1 MGYQHQDPNPIHA
14 VTTYLL
20 LFGFLL
26 ALCIIDFNVVKFLDL
41 QLQGLQLALRAFPL
55 RLKLE
60 YDIFIIRYN
69 KRKYL
74 KMAEEILKDLNKED
88 N

>member
-1 MGYQHQDPNPIHA
+1 M
-14 VTTYLL
+14 TTYLL

>member
-1 MGYQHQDPNPIHA
+1 MTA
-14 VTTYLL
+14 YLL

-26 ALCIIDFNVVKFLDL
+26 ALCIIDFNIVKFLDL
-41 QLQGLQLALRAFPL
+41 QLQVLQLAIRALPL

-60 YDIFIIRYN
+60 YDIFFIRFN

-74 KMAEEILKDLNKED
+74 KMADEILKDLQNK
-88 N
+88 